1 MMPTTQSEGAVS
13 RRATRILN
21 SVASTTSATPTSV
34 TAETATSSISTMA
47 FALSRHWPEYLIE
60 ASGLGLFMISACSF
74 GAALQLPGSPVVH
87 AIMNTTARRVLM
99 GAAMGLT
106 AIGLVYSPWGKQSGA
121 HFNPAVTLTFF
132 RLKKIELGD
141 AVFYVIFQ
149 FLGGVL
155 GVAVAA
161 ALLGTRVADPAVNY
175 VVTVPGPAGVAPAFL
190 AEVAMAFVLMS
201 AILHSSNHVR
211 YSRYTPIF
219 AGTLVALYISLLA
232 PISGMSMNPA
242 RTTASA
248 TGANVWTA
256 VWIYFTAPPLG
267 MLAAAELFLALKSN
281 GGVFC
286 AKLHHHNQ
294 QRCIFRCRF
303 AELQHAVSG
312 CEAEFKTVVS

>member
-13 RRATRILN
+13 RRATRSLN
-21 SVASTTSATPTSV
+21 GVASTTSATPTSV
-34 TAETATSSISTMA
+34 PAATAPSSISTVA
-47 FALSRHWPEYLIE
+47 FALSRHWPEYLME
-60 ASGLGLFMISACSF
+60 ACGLGLFMVSACSF

-99 GAAMGLT
+99 GVAMGLT
-106 AIGLVYSPWGKQSGA
+106 AIALVYSPWGKQSGA

-132 RLKKIELGD
+132 RLKKIELRD
-141 AVFYVIFQ
+141 AIFYVIFQ
-149 FLGGVL
+149 FLGGVA
-155 GVAVAA
+155 GVALAT
-161 ALLGTRVADPAVNY
+161 ALLGTRVADPAVSY
-175 VVTVPGPAGVAPAFL
+175 VIAVPGPAGVAPAFL
-190 AEVAMAFVLMS
+190 TEAAMAFVLMS
-201 AILHSSNHVR
+201 AILHSSNHIR

-219 AGTLVALYISLLA
+219 AGSLVALYISLLA

-267 MLAAAELFLALKSN
+267 MLAAAELFLLIKGY

-286 AKLHHHNQ
+286 AKLHHHNH

-303 AELQHAVSG
+303 AQLQQTGSGRKAELQAQFS
-312 CEAEFKTVVS
+312 